1 MTTIQ
6 AERDF
11 RLRLAGVT
19 ETTIVFR
26 GNPNACLK
34 LAKQLGLGEG
44 RFVGSVEMIRDDF
57 VVFPDGT
64 DANFTFCEFPCG
76 AFVVCVDFE
85 HDDYVISIPLSVWSE
100 APAGVDMHV

>member
-34 LAKQLGLGEG
+34 LAKQLDLGEG
-44 RFVGSVEMIRDDF
+44 RFVGSVETIRDDF
-57 VVFPDGT
+57 VVFPDGF
-64 DANFTFCEFPCG
+64 DANFTFCEFPSG
-76 AFVVCVDFE
+76 AFISCLDFE
-85 HDDYVISIPLSVWSE
+85 EDDYSISVPLSVWLN
-100 APAGVDMHV
+100 AALLV